1 MADDA
6 TQHDAKGSKKK
17 PRRTMSTAEVRTRV
31 AQVVW
36 AVCVV
41 FALFLA
47 VGALL
52 IALGGSVRESNA
64 LVSFVLDG
72 AHALDLGVFS
82 LEDGIFERRGK
93 NSEIINAL
101 LNWGTGAIFWLI
113 LGRVLDRVIRP

>member
-1 MADDA
+1 MAE
-6 TQHDAKGSKKK
+6 DAKQDEGKGTKK
-17 PRRTMSTAEVRTRV
+17 PRATMSTAQVRTRV

-52 IALGGSVRESNA
+52 VALGSSVRESNA
-64 LVSFVLDG
+64 LVSFILDG
-72 AHALDLGVFS
+72 AHAVDLGVFS

-101 LNWGTGAIFWLI
+101 LNWGLGAIFWLV

>member
-6 TQHDAKGSKKK
+6 TQGEGRSSKK
-17 PRRTMSTAEVRTRV
+17 PRRTMSTAEVRTRL
-31 AQVVW
+31 AQLVW

-64 LVSFVLDG
+64 LVSFILDG

>member
-6 TQHDAKGSKKK
+6 KQDEATGSKK
-17 PRRTMSTAEVRTRV
+17 PRRSMSTSEVRTRV
-31 AQVVW
+31 AQLVW

-64 LVSFVLDG
+64 LVSFILDG